1 MKKSISKRTL
11 HSAVAVAL
19 GLLLA
24 VALAEGVVRLFGL
37 APGVYRI
44 SQGIHRLSPNP
55 DLRYEL
61 VPYSTEWG
69 EAINADGRRDF
80 HYPMKKDADTFRI
93 AVLGDSVTFGWACR
107 VWDTHPKALE
117 YYLNQFQKTKTTHF
131 EAWNFG
137 VRGYGISEEVACL
150 KSKALKTNPD
160 LLILAYYLNDPDPF
174 SVDLTGLLSLR
185 QWSDE
190 QYMHDMRN
198 AWGNRIGRLLF
209 TRSRL
214 FTFVKYRAYA
224 KMQKSETRVSE
235 NREGAALVTHRAE
248 TSYEKLKSEYF
259 FRITEQYWERVAK
272 GLAEFSGIA
281 KERQIPCVLMI
292 FPCLDDLENYKYQPI
307 HDRVASEARK
317 NGFVVIDMKPNLQ
330 RAEKIWPGFDVKADF
345 NHPNWRG
352 QRVAGL
358 TVATRLIE
366 EGLLPQ
372 SKDNFNPDLFNFST
386 ARPDIDKTIY
396 ADQDMFQVEWGLAR
410 IKDGRSKEAL
420 AAFERA
426 YQLNPDNR
434 LMAIGLKEL
443 LKECDKRDIRAQALA
458 LMQRIELRL

>member
-1 MKKSISKRTL
+1 MKKPNRKRIIY
-11 HSAVAVAL
+11 SAFAALL
-19 GLLLA
+19 GLFFA
-24 VALAEGVVRLFGL
+24 VSLAEGVVRIFGL

-80 HYPMKKDADTFRI
+80 HYPIKKSADTFRI

-107 VWDTHPKALE
+107 IWNTHPKALE

-150 KSKALKTNPD
+150 KTKALKSDPD

-190 QYMHDMRN
+190 QYMHEMHSAWRN
-198 AWGNRIGRLLF
+198 RLGRLLF

-224 KMQKSETRVSE
+224 KMQKTEARVSE

-259 FRITEQYWERVAK
+259 FRITEQYWQRVAK
-272 GLAEFSGIA
+272 GLAEFSGVA
-281 KERQIPCVLMI
+281 NLGQIPCVLMI

-307 HDRVASEARK
+307 HDRVADEARK
-317 NGFVVIDMKPNLQ
+317 NGFVVIDMKPNFLKAQ
-330 RAEKIWPGFDVKADF
+330 NTWPGFDVKVDF

-352 QRVAGL
+352 QRVAGW

-366 EGLLPQ
+366 EGLLPP

-386 ARPDIDKTIY
+386 ARPNIDTIFY
-396 ADQDMFQVEWGLAR
+396 AKEDMFQIEWGLAR
-410 IKDGRSKEAL
+410 IKDGKFKP
-420 AAFERA
+420 AFEA
-426 YQLNPDNR
+426 FAKAHQLNPDNR
-434 LMAIGLKEL
+434 LVALGLKEL
-443 LKECDKRDIRAQALA
+443 LKECDKKEIRAQALD